1 MRILLEAST
10 NYSLLCPVS
19 STPQPQNDFEVWT
32 KVFRCTVYWGC
43 VLLDVT
49 FWWFSSVGCS
59 LNPYK
64 SFLLER
70 KRCKNLR
77 GFNLSRNVHDASK
90 RKVFYL
96 YNSLKVGYSK
106 LDAKIWASFRC
117 AFVCRPPYIDR
128 DQIRTLRINPKG
140 GQPACQGASTSMG
153 CLFFQDKK
161 IFLYI

>member
-1 MRILLEAST
+1 MQSQRVNTFRSVNTICVANSLFENAAQSRMHPFVWNFLPQITVPLYNLVHTARYPRLSVSAFAHYLEKRRILLEAST

-70 KRCKNLR
+70 KWWKNLK
-77 GFNLSRNVHDASK
+77 GFNLSRNVHDATK
-90 RKVFYL
+90 RKVFL
-96 YNSLKVGYSK
+96 
-106 LDAKIWASFRC
+106 
-117 AFVCRPPYIDR
+117 FV
-128 DQIRTLRINPKG
+128 
-140 GQPACQGASTSMG
+140 
-153 CLFFQDKK
+153 
-161 IFLYI
+161 